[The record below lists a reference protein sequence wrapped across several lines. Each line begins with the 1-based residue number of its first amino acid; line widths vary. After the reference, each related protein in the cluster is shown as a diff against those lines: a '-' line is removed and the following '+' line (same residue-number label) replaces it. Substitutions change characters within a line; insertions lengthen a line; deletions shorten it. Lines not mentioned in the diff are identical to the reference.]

1 MNEFLLQFLMLGALL
16 SGILVITSKNP
27 VVSVIFLITLFLSS
41 ACFLITLG
49 LSFIGLSYIIVYVG
63 AITVL
68 FLFVIMMINIKLTE
82 IIEEGFQ
89 YSKNIPLALAIGII
103 YIYELFTILPF
114 TIKDF
119 NYLYLD
125 ILNFLNKYFFLFSN
139 ISVLNDVNLTYN
151 PYFSD
156 TMLFYILQI
165 KSLGQSLYTYGAIWL
180 IICSVI
186 LLLAMIAPI
195 FISRR

>member
-41 ACFLITLG
+41 ACFLIILG

-114 TIKDF
+114 NLKDF
-119 NYLYLD
+119 NYLYFD
-125 ILNFLNKYFFLFSN
+125 ILNILNKYFFLFSK